1 MRQDLERLLS
11 IPDRTFDL
19 GEDILANKYRK
30 SKISPPKYK
39 D

>member
-30 SKISPPKYK
+30 SKISPAKYN